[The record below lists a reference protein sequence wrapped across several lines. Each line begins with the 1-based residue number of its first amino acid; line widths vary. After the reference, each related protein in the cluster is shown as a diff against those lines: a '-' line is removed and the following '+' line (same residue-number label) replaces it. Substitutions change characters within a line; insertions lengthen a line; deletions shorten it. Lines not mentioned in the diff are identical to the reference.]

1 MGIRTNKCRNLRS
14 LPTAISFYISPQHS
28 STEKNWVYPS
38 EQMFWNAMT
47 RKGWNWRDEPEDVTP
62 QTVSE
67 IIKIH
72 NFNNEKAWNEVI
84 FALNYSW

>member
-1 MGIRTNKCRNLRS
+1 MITSS
-14 LPTAISFYISPQHS
+14 LLP
-28 STEKNWVYPS
+28 EKNWVYPS

-62 QTVSE
+62 ETVSE

-72 NFNNEKAWNEVI
+72 NFNNEKAWHEVHRCIMIVQCIRNSI
-84 FALNYSW
+84 FEI